1 MTDPTLTIRRPK
13 TLVGTLLLACIGS
26 LTALPSYADDSYA
39 QRSEVR
45 RFMDELAAE
54 HAFDRAYLERLF
66 AGVQRQSR
74 VLEAIARPA
83 EGKPWFEYRKI
94 FLTPERI
101 DKGVAFW
108 RENTPIL
115 QKAEQIYGVPAQI
128 IVAIIGVETLYGR
141 HMGRY
146 PVLDSLTTLSFDYPP
161 RARFFRSELEQL
173 LLLAREE
180 SLDAVTLKGSY
191 AGAMGRAQFIP
202 SSYRRFAVDFDD
214 DGVRDLWNSNADAIG
229 SVANYFRRHGWSAG
243 ERVAL
248 PARVTGRA
256 YRALVA
262 KGIKPSIKP
271 VVLGAHGVTP
281 QRGQLDGA
289 EVALME
295 FELEDAKQY
304 WIGLNNF
311 YVITRYNHSPLYA
324 MAAYQLSARIKAA
337 YEGQE
342 G

>member
-1 MTDPTLTIRRPK
+1 MTIRPPK
-13 TLVGTLLLACIGS
+13 TLMGALLLACIGS
-26 LTALPSYADDSYA
+26 LAALPCFAEDSYA

-45 RFMDELAAE
+45 RFMDEVAAE

-83 EGKPWFEYRKI
+83 EAKPWFEYRKI
-94 FLTPERI
+94 FLTPDRI

-108 RENTPIL
+108 RENAPIL
-115 QKAEQIYGVPAQI
+115 QRAEQTYGIPAQI

-141 HMGRY
+141 RMGRY
-146 PVLDSLTTLSFDYPP
+146 PVLDSLTTLGFDYPP

-180 SLDAVTLKGSY
+180 SLDAAALKGSY
-191 AGAMGRAQFIP
+191 AGAMGRGQFIP

-229 SVANYFRRHGWSAG
+229 SVANYFRRHGWSTG
-243 ERVAL
+243 EQVAL
-248 PARVTGRA
+248 PASVQGRA
-256 YRALVA
+256 YRALVE

-271 VVLGAHGVTP
+271 AALGAHGVTP

-289 EVALME
+289 RVALME
-295 FELEDAKQY
+295 FELKDAKQY

-324 MAAYQLSARIKAA
+324 MAVYQLSGRIKAG
-337 YEGQE
+337 YEG
-342 G
+342 